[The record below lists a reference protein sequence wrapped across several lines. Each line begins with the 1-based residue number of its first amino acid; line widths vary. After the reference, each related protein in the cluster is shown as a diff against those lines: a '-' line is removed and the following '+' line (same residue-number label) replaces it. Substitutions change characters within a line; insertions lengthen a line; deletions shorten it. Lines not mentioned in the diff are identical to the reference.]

1 MAGACM
7 ILLDTNILIEFYKDN
22 REVRSALETQGAS
35 NLAIS
40 VITAGELYFGAR
52 DKREMRKIEK
62 HLSLIEQIPLDV
74 EITSLFLDLLRQYAL
89 SHRLNI
95 PDALIA
101 ATAILNNLPLYTLN
115 VKDFQYIP
123 GLYLYQP

>member
-1 MAGACM
+1 M

-22 REVRSALETQGAS
+22 QTVRGVLETQGVS

-62 HLSLIEQIPLDV
+62 HLSLLEQIPLDA
-74 EITSLFLDLLRQYAL
+74 EITDLFLKLLCEYAL

-101 ATAILNNLPLYTLN
+101 ATAIQNKLPLYTLN
-115 VKDFQYIP
+115 IKDFQYIP
-123 GLYLYQP
+123 GLELYQP

>member
-123 GLYLYQP
+123 GLDLYQP